1 MKSLAPFHLCGLLAA
16 KRTAFTDLIRAV
28 RTAPRP
34 ATLLTGR
41 PQPHGSA
48 PFFDRPVEGADGWS
62 PKRSFPRPRPR
73 PVNAQPF
80 ECSVGE

>member
-48 PFFDRPVEGADGWS
+48 PFLTGLWKGQTGGHP
-62 PKRSFPRPRPR
+62 
-73 PVNAQPF
+73 
-80 ECSVGE
+80 SVRFRGLARAL